1 MRSSMRPASRSI
13 LSCASIGCSWRRLN
27 LDGRPSLVFHLP
39 GMQPGD
45 LPVAGHW
52 TGGLKAGP
60 GFYRPADGSWH
71 LFDSAESP
79 AEALA
84 GDPFRQPRRR
94 PPPRVLHRAF
104 RRASVCRPLEDRPPG
119 PQNQSALTR
128 PRIAIVN
135 PGESVHA

>member
-52 TGGLKAGP
+52 TGGLKAAPDSTVRRTAP
-60 GFYRPADGSWH
+60 GICSTPPKAPPRRLPAIHFGSPGAVPLPAFSTALSEGRLFAGRWKTVRPA
-71 LFDSAESP
+71 L
-79 AEALA
+79 
-84 GDPFRQPRRR
+84 QTNR
-94 PPPRVLHRAF
+94 P
-104 RRASVCRPLEDRPPG
+104 
-119 PQNQSALTR
+119 
-128 PRIAIVN
+128 
-135 PGESVHA
+135 